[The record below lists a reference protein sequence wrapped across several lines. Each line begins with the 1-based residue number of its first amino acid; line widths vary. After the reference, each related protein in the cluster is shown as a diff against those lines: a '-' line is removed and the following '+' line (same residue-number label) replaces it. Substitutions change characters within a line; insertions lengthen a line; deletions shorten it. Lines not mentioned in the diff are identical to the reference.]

1 MSKIAMAAALG
12 LVLAAGVAQAQPRPA
27 RSQPLK
33 ATTTLTCPAGL
44 PVAAPN
50 GWTPVRRNSSGPLAV
65 QVFQAVVTDQGGFMC
80 MYGNQ
85 YLMFASPA
93 HGCVPANPNVWQG
106 DLKVVSAITCGT
118 LDFNGGAHP
127 EACQVRCQP

>member
-1 MSKIAMAAALG
+1 MSKIGMAAAFG
-12 LVLAAGVAQAQPRPA
+12 LMLAAGLAQAQPQPA
-27 RSQPLK
+27 PSRALK

-44 PVAAPN
+44 PVTAPA
-50 GWTPVRRNSSGPLAV
+50 GWTPVRRGSGGPLDV
-65 QVFQAVVTDQGGFMC
+65 PVFQAVVTDQGGFMC

-93 HGCVPANPNVWQG
+93 HGCAPANPSAWQG
-106 DLKVVSAITCGT
+106 DLKAVSAITCGT
-118 LDFNGGAHP
+118 LDFYGGVHP